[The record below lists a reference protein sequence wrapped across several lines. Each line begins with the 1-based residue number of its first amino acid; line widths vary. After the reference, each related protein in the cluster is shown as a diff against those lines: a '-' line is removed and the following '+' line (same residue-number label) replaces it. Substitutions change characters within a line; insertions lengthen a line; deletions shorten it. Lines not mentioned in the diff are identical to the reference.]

1 MNWLTNIVSSGVSEI
16 IEATGSVLDDLITS
30 DEERDEAKA
39 KLTSIINDFETK
51 VMAEANKFE
60 AEITK
65 RHENDMKSDSW
76 LSKNIR
82 PLTLA
87 VTGGT
92 IYLLVYL
99 TVFMELSETQVQVLD
114 SWIPMLTGLFTTM
127 VVFYFGSR
135 GLEKVNKLRKQQ

>member
-1 MNWLTNIVSSGVSEI
+1 MSWFTNLFSAGAAEVVSEV
-16 IEATGSVLDDLITS
+16 GDLFDDLFTS
-30 DEERDEAKA
+30 DDERLQAKERFA
-39 KLTSIINDFETK
+39 TIMNDFTLKQLE
-51 VMAEANKFE
+51 AANKFE
-60 AEITK
+60 SEVTA
-65 RHENDMKSDSW
+65 RHAADMASDSW

-87 VTGGT
+87 VTGST

-99 TVFMELSETQVQVLD
+99 TVFQELSKMQAQVLD

-135 GLEKVNKLRKQQ
+135 GLEKVNKLRKLK